1 MTSAAHALETA
12 QSMAKTAE
20 YQADQAKLPANVQ
33 AALPTHFSAE
43 VHLTY
48 QKRQELPQNTTAYAT
63 AEELLDT
70 SWDAAVQAGAL
81 RFYEGKVIF
90 PIDAARPGA
99 QTPIEV
105 SIKQGDPERSE
116 GRAWF
121 VSYVNA
127 YVPPVAPQA
136 TSPTKAIE
144 DFAWMGPWEDFLEDL
159 AAIALPE
166 SWGFKGAGS
175 GSGTGAGSDSGAAT
189 GRPYAILKSY
199 ICNTYYRLKQEG
211 KIRVA
216 EDGSFAAFNTG
227 LVDSRYDDIYLCF
240 EPQTGHPQW
249 HFVGFAASGNRAL
262 KKRVNKTFNPLPQT
276 ACYFDKLEDLLLDP
290 SRELQVDYEHI
301 LLDNAARLP
310 LDFFEQ
316 ELSRSTEVMAVIDAL
331 RTCDA
336 DARDALYDELSDII
350 ETDSRVYRTLRN
362 RLEDAVDIARRR
374 VRWNFKTA
382 IPSYYPRANTM
393 SLLLPLC
400 LLNEQVAD
408 AALVVQLQE
417 SGIYQGQ
424 TILTIEQAYTNAR
437 LICRPD
443 SDWLTNLA

>member
-1 MTSAAHALETA
+1 MPETTRALQTA
-12 QSMAKTAE
+12 QAMAQTAE
-20 YQADQAKLPANVQ
+20 YLDDQAKLPVAVQ
-33 AALPTHFSAE
+33 AALPTRFSAE
-43 VHLTY
+43 VHLPY
-48 QKRQELPQNTTAYAT
+48 QKRQELPQAAAPYAT
-63 AEELLDT
+63 VEKLLDA
-70 SWDAAVQAGAL
+70 SWSAAVQAGAL
-81 RFYEGKVIF
+81 RYYEGKVIF

-127 YVPPVAPQA
+127 YVPPAGA
-136 TSPTKAIE
+136 STASPTKAIE

-159 AAIALPE
+159 AAVALPE
-166 SWGFKGAGS
+166 SWEFRGAG
-175 GSGTGAGSDSGAAT
+175 AGAAPS
-189 GRPYAILKSY
+189 RPYAILKSY
-199 ICNTYYRLKQEG
+199 VCNTYYRLKQEG

-216 EDGSFAAFNTG
+216 DDGSFAAFNTG

-240 EPQTGHPQW
+240 EPQAGHPQW
-249 HFVGFAASGNRAL
+249 RFVGLAASGNRAL

-276 ACYFDKLEDLLLDP
+276 ACYFDKLEDLLFDP

-301 LLDNAARLP
+301 LLDNAERLP
-310 LDFFEQ
+310 LDFFSQ
-316 ELSRSTEVMAVIDAL
+316 ELSRSAEVTDVIDQL
-331 RTCDA
+331 RGCEPA
-336 DARDALYDELSDII
+336 ERDALYDQLSDII

-362 RLEDAVDIARRR
+362 RLEDAVDIACRR

-382 IPSYYPRANTM
+382 IPSYYPRANSM

-408 AALVVQLQE
+408 VALVVQLLE
-417 SGIYQGQ
+417 SGVYQGQ

-443 SDWLTNLA
+443 SDWLTNTR

>member
-1 MTSAAHALETA
+1 MTNAAHALTTA
-12 QSMAKTAE
+12 QSMAQTAE
-20 YQADQAKLPANVQ
+20 YLDQQAKLPADVA

-48 QKRQELPQNTTAYAT
+48 QKRQELPQGTSAYAT

-90 PIDAARPGA
+90 PIDAARPGS
-99 QTPIEV
+99 QVPIEV

-127 YVPPVAPQA
+127 YVPPVAAQA
-136 TSPTKAIE
+136 ASPTKAIE

-166 SWGFKGAGS
+166 SWGFKGAG
-175 GSGTGAGSDSGAAT
+175 ARAAAGAAT

-199 ICNTYYRLKQEG
+199 VCNTYYRLNQEG
-211 KIRVA
+211 KICVA
-216 EDGSFAAFNTG
+216 DDGGFAAFNSG
-227 LVDSRYDDIYLCF
+227 LVDGRYDDIYLCF
-240 EPQTGHPQW
+240 EPQAGHPQW
-249 HFVGFAASGNRAL
+249 RFVGFAASGNRAL

-276 ACYFDKLEDLLLDP
+276 ARYFDKLEDLLFDP
-290 SRELQVDYEHI
+290 SLELQVDYEHI

-310 LDFFEQ
+310 LDFYEQ
-316 ELSRSTEVMAVIDAL
+316 ELPRSTEVMAIIDAL

-382 IPSYYPRANTM
+382 IPSYYPRANSM

-443 SDWLTNLA
+443 SDWLTNLG